1 MGRLNGIKMNMKTN
15 CFGIHL
21 TFGSKNID
29 ELIESYCESNKKGYS
44 CLVDINVITNALNN
58 KNYNQIINN
67 ASFNTCDGSFLAFLR
82 NIKYNTTV
90 RSYNGPEIF
99 KKYIHKSE
107 VKQLII
113 GSNTNDIEELKRQ
126 IGSSNHIYSLVL
138 PFCDVG
144 DFDYDSIEKTINKL
158 KPKLLWVLLGAPK
171 QELFISRILPIVNSG
186 LIIGAGAALNFY
198 LGRLNNADFSIFGLR
213 FIWLDRLLREPRKQ
227 SKRIFKFILTLP
239 KIIRLA

>member
-1 MGRLNGIKMNMKTN
+1 MKTK

-29 ELIESYCESNKKGYS
+29 KLIESYYESGKKGYF

-82 NIKYNTTV
+82 NIKYNTRV

-113 GSNTNDIEELKRQ
+113 GIDSNDIEKLENQ
-126 IGSSNHIYSLVL
+126 IGSSNHIHNLVL
-138 PFCDVG
+138 PFCDV
-144 DFDYDSIEKTINKL
+144 DEFDYDSIEKTIKKL
-158 KPKLLWVLLGAPK
+158 NPKLIWVLLGAPK
-171 QELFISRILPIVNSG
+171 QELFINRIMPIVNRG
-186 LIIGAGAALNFY
+186 LFIGAGAALNFY
-198 LGRLNNADFSIFGLR
+198 LGKLNNTDFSIFGLR
-213 FIWLDRLLREPRKQ
+213 FIWLDRLIREPRKQ